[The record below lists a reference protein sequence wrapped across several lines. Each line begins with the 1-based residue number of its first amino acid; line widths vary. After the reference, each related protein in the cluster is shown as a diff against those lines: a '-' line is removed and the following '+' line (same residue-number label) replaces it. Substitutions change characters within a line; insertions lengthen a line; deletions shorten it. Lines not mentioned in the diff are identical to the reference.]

1 MRNAEEKS
9 IETSESLDEKK
20 ETSSEQLDLVLKIEE
35 DQRQKF
41 GVKHPFRVI
50 IEQSFGQWVFTVLQA
65 IQDTIS
71 AFFMSKAYP
80 EENISSAISS
90 ILFLRT
96 FITAFTSFFRNGIT
110 VQLARFLSMHEVE
123 KAAQLSVD
131 CVRLNIIAS
140 IVVLI
145 VVACAG
151 RAILNAINIPA
162 SYQDLCYYY
171 LVTSSSELIFNG
183 IFDFGNSMLQGEGKA
198 TLGAIFQTASFIIS
212 CLIADP
218 IFMFVFHVPGWALG
232 FAANLGDVILSFVLT
247 PLFLVG
253 KFNTKP
259 TLKMFLKPFRPE
271 TLTALKIG
279 ILPFCIV
286 VLALIPALCVQS
298 LINGKAAEAGIQT
311 AVSSVIGLGMKI
323 FTIITNA
330 SIGAFS
336 GLISSSSWAAQ
347 KGLWNRV
354 RQLMIFSWPLAA
366 LSLVIVC
373 PILWVTPRTIIKLW
387 TSSEVALQVADEILP
402 PLSYLLILLT
412 FYQSFMYAVISS
424 TKSILAVTPLL
435 VKFVT
440 LMVSAFTI
448 ANTTNTY
455 KYITYS
461 YTLGD
466 FTAFVA
472 SIVMLRTVGKKI
484 WFGKDDEDAA
494 EAIDQ
499 QAVEE
504 L

>member
-110 VQLARFLSMHEVE
+110 VQLTRFLSMHELD

-140 IVVLI
+140 LVVLI
-145 VVACAG
+145 IIVCAG
-151 RAILNAINIPA
+151 RPLLTALNIPD

-171 LVTSSSELIFNG
+171 LVTSSAELIFNG

-198 TLGAIFQTASFIIS
+198 TLGSIFQTGSFIIS

-218 IFMFVFHVPGWALG
+218 LFMFVFKVPTWALG

-253 KFNTKP
+253 MFNTKP

-271 TLTALKIG
+271 TLVALKVG
-279 ILPFCIV
+279 VLPFCIV
-286 VLALIPALCVQS
+286 VLALIPALCIQS
-298 LINGKAAEAGIQT
+298 LINGKAKEAGVQT
-311 AVSSVIGLGMKI
+311 AVSSVLGLGMKI
-323 FTIITNA
+323 VTIISNA

-347 KGLWNRV
+347 KGLWSRV
-354 RQLMIFSWPLAA
+354 RQLVIYSWPLAA

-373 PILWVTPRTIIKLW
+373 PIMWFSPRTIIKIW
-387 TSSEVALQVADEILP
+387 TKNEVALQIADIILRP
-402 PLSYLLILLT
+402 YSYLLILLT
-412 FYQSFMYAVISS
+412 FYQSFMYAVIST

-435 VKFVT
+435 FKFVT
-440 LMVSAFTI
+440 LMVSAYVI
-448 ANTTNTY
+448 AATTNTY

-466 FTAFVA
+466 FVAFVA
-472 SIVMLRTVGKKI
+472 SLIMFRTVGKKI
-484 WFGKDDEDAA
+484 WFGKDDVDAEEQA
-494 EAIDQ
+494 EERQI
-499 QAVEE
+499 EE